1 MKRQF
6 LMTCVTLMGLCAFAE
21 DYSGYQVQQTRDSNA
36 ASSSFTRANWGED
49 SHAAQV
55 GEKYLVPEGSLMV
68 TPSSN
73 GSFVGDVL
81 AIAGELEG
89 MAQTKTYT
97 FKQLRLLPG
106 GKVWNRASQG
116 TITYTTTGGTVVE
129 GTSENP
135 AILAYFTGHGAVTYG
150 GSFSGEKGAVVKLTS
165 STPEATRDAVLDA
178 VAVLPGSWEGYK
190 GVLVVGKNRYAKLN
204 YRKADY
210 ASTGVLASYPGG
222 ITVAEGG
229 ILSTA
234 YTTAHTCKVGDL
246 TLEPGSELLVPVS
259 GSGTFA
265 TYTVTNVFSA
275 SGAFRIAFSTTAD
288 YQFPIEPLSVPV
300 LHLVGPAAET
310 VADLSEAVIDNF
322 VLPDAGPMT
331 ANLRLELVDN
341 NDGTK
346 DVAVVHGPAKGDYI
360 VMRKNNNTGGVS
372 DPRAFVAGNGD
383 CWSSAE
389 VPSTDYNGIA
399 YVRSDCALTTERYV
413 TTCYED
419 MKLIVPDGNTLYHQG
434 YGLTVGELYL
444 CAGATIRTYSGAP
457 WTVIGGKIII
467 CPQTGKA
474 AVITGDGNGKSVTV
488 LYQLQADISGV
499 GDLTLTARDDV
510 TPITYE
516 LSGDNGDFHGALAFK
531 STAARYGAGVDN
543 AVVYKVNGGDCLGG
557 GYAGAASWQALQFSN
572 FAKVYVNENNFVTN
586 ATRGLYV
593 EGGARIEVAAETTLS
608 VAGST
613 TYSAGGKIV
622 KTGSGRLALGKALF
636 TENGTEPTGEP
647 SASGAFL
654 DVNAGSVVA
663 NDKDAFNG
671 VTVTFAEGTT
681 FGVDLKATDEGLLN
695 FGAVN
700 TNALFASTAYDGKIH
715 LDVAGEVLTE
725 KEVSVGICT
734 VSSTAPALSF
744 DYPSRI
750 SRRHVSVAQRANPDG
765 TITYVLTVVGK
776 QGIVLIVR

>member
-1 MKRQF
+1 M
-6 LMTCVTLMGLCAFAE
+6 TLMGLCALAE
-21 DYSGYQVQQTRDSNA
+21 DYSGYQVQQTRDTNA

-49 SHAAQV
+49 SHAARA

-106 GKVWNRASQG
+106 GKVWNRANQG
-116 TITYTTTGGTVVE
+116 TITYTTSGGTVVE
-129 GTSENP
+129 GMSENP
-135 AILAYFTGHGAVTYG
+135 AELAYFTGCGAVTYG

-165 STPEATRDAVLDA
+165 STPEATRDAILDA
-178 VAVLPGSWEGYK
+178 VAVLTGSWEGYK
-190 GVLVVGKNRYAKLN
+190 GELIIGKNRYVKLN
-204 YRKADY
+204 YRKTDY

-222 ITVAEGG
+222 IAVAEGG

-234 YTTAHTCKVGDL
+234 YMTAHTCTVGDL

-265 TYTVTNVFSA
+265 TYTVTNAFSA
-275 SGAFRIAFSTTAD
+275 SGAFRIVFSAAAD
-288 YQFPIEPLSVPV
+288 YQFPIEPLAVPL

-310 VADLSEAVIDNF
+310 AADLSEAVIENF
-322 VLPDAGPMT
+322 ELPDAGPMT

-341 NDGTK
+341 DDGTK

-360 VMRKNNNTGGVS
+360 VMLKGNNPGGVE
-372 DPRAFVAGNGD
+372 DPRAFAVGNGN

-399 YVRSDCALTTERYV
+399 YVRSGCALTTERYV
-413 TTCYED
+413 ITRYED

-434 YGLTVGELYL
+434 YDLIVGELYL

-457 WTVIGGKIII
+457 HTTIDGRLII
-467 CPQTGKA
+467 CPQMGKTA
-474 AVITGDGNGKSVTV
+474 IITGDGNGKSVTV
-488 LYQLQADISGV
+488 LYQLQADISGA

-516 LSGDNGDFHGALAFK
+516 LSGDNGGFHGALAFK
-531 STAARYGAGVDN
+531 STAARYGAGVDA
-543 AVVYKVNGGDCLGG
+543 AVVYKVNGEDCLGG
-557 GYAGAASWQALQFSN
+557 DYAGVASWQALQFSN
-572 FAKVYVNENNFVTN
+572 FAKVYINENNFVTN

-593 EGGARIEVAAETTLS
+593 EGGARIDVAAEKTLS
-608 VAGST
+608 VVGST

-636 TENGTEPTGEP
+636 TENGEEPTGKP
-647 SASGAFL
+647 SVSGAFL
-654 DVNAGSVVA
+654 DVNAGSVAA
-663 NDKDAFNG
+663 NDKDTFNG
-671 VTVTFAEGTT
+671 VSVTFAEGTA
-681 FGVDLKATDEGLLN
+681 FGVDLEAKDEGLRS

-700 TNALFASTAYDGKIH
+700 TNALFASTASDGKIH
-715 LDVAGEVLTE
+715 LDVAGEVLTDR
-725 KEVSVGICT
+725 EVAVGVCT
-734 VSSTAPALSF
+734 VSATAPALSF

-750 SRRHVSVAQRANPDG
+750 SRRHVSVARRANSDG
-765 TITYVLTVVGK
+765 TITYVLTVAGK